1 VRCLRCNCVILGDGT
16 EDNDFRDFC
25 EDCEIELEE
34 INTRPQWRLSDNKRH
49 ILEGFMKSEL
59 FELPIL
65 ICLFLTAV
73 ALFGDDLA
81 NSVYMILD
89 FVGEL

>member
-1 VRCLRCNCVILGDGT
+1 
-16 EDNDFRDFC
+16 
-25 EDCEIELEE
+25 
-34 INTRPQWRLSDNKRH
+34 
-49 ILEGFMKSEL
+49 MKSEI

-73 ALFGDDLA
+73 ALFGDDFA

-89 FVGEL
+89 LVGEL

>member
-1 VRCLRCNCVILGDGT
+1 
-16 EDNDFRDFC
+16 
-25 EDCEIELEE
+25 
-34 INTRPQWRLSDNKRH
+34 
-49 ILEGFMKSEL
+49 MKSEI

-81 NSVYMILD
+81 MIWRIV
-89 FVGEL
+89 FI

>member
-1 VRCLRCNCVILGDGT
+1 
-16 EDNDFRDFC
+16 
-25 EDCEIELEE
+25 
-34 INTRPQWRLSDNKRH
+34 
-49 ILEGFMKSEL
+49 MKSEL

-65 ICLFLTAV
+65 ICLFLAAI
-73 ALFGDDLA
+73 ALYGDDLA